1 MVINVLALF
10 VLVLGMD
17 VGDEVVRHVVVR
29 KKS

>member
-1 MVINVLALF
+1 MVKDVLALC

>member
-1 MVINVLALF
+1 MGLDVLALC
-10 VLVLGMD
+10 VIVLGVD

>member
-1 MVINVLALF
+1 MGLDILALC
-10 VLVLGMD
+10 VIVLGMD